1 MTVFSNLRVSIFF
14 ILILQIPVLSTVK
27 GQLEPSPIEK
37 STEKVL
43 YQGKIFFVHVVK
55 KGQTLY
61 SICRTY
67 NVTSDEI
74 AKANPGVSLN
84 PLSLGQVLHI
94 PAENM
99 SEYKND
105 TAKDELKDNFILHK
119 VQPKETPFS
128 LHIKYNVSV
137 EEIYKFNK
145 DADKGLT
152 IGQIVKIPNSH
163 SDAVEKKEMNIKSNE
178 KVTTYEIKKGNLL
191 YAIAA
196 KYNVTESDLINANEL
211 LRWGLKPGLI
221 IVIPNNTQGN
231 HTLAGTKGDDLLMTN
246 KETKLLKSQCDSILE
261 NRQGSSIKVAL
272 ILPFYATESF
282 IPDTLIVND
291 STEDSD
297 LRSKTAMFKGIGAVE
312 FYEGVLLALDS
323 LKKNGIKT
331 ILYVYDDEGDTT
343 KTYKIIHQLDS
354 VKPDIIIGP
363 FNSDDARVVS
373 KYCKKTATLNV
384 SPLTKDDSIIKQNPF
399 LFQPTPSSETEI
411 RTSVN
416 YLSQYKGQN
425 IILVHKPELLR
436 QDELSQFK
444 EQLKNSLSTQIIND
458 SSVFKELLID
468 VSMKTT
474 IKASLRNDLRNIVII
489 VSTQEPDVSNVL
501 TQLYTYS
508 RYYDII
514 VFGLPSWQKFKNV
527 RIDYLHDLQVTLFTP
542 FYIDYNDEFV
552 KSFVRTC
559 RSRLGFEPYKTTS
572 KGTGMNYTFY
582 GYDLAFYILNAY
594 SKYGKDALLCTDNYR
609 PQLLLSSYK
618 FERTIPGNCW
628 ENSNLNLIRYNKDFS
643 IEKLDYKTLSQP

>member
-1 MTVFSNLRVSIFF
+1 MIVFSNFRTSIFF
-14 ILILQIPVLSTVK
+14 ILLLQIPLLYTVK
-27 GQLEPSPIEK
+27 AQLEPTPVEK
-37 STEKVL
+37 SSEKVL
-43 YQGKIFFVHVVK
+43 YQGKVYFVHIVK

-67 NVTSDEI
+67 KVTEQEI
-74 AKANPGVSLN
+74 ATANPGISLN
-84 PLSLGQVLHI
+84 PLGSGQLLHI
-94 PAENM
+94 PVTNQ
-99 SEYKND
+99 SNHND
-105 TAKDELKDNFILHK
+105 DTGKDEIKDNFIYHK

-128 LHIKYNVSV
+128 LHLKYNVPI

-145 DADKGLT
+145 GTEQGLT
-152 IGQIVKIPNSH
+152 IGQILKIPNAESGGM
-163 SDAVEKKEMNIKSNE
+163 EKKETQMKSNE
-178 KVTTYEIKKGNLL
+178 SVTTYEIKKGDAL
-191 YAIAA
+191 YTIAE
-196 KYNVTESDLINANEL
+196 KYNVNESDLINANES

-221 IVIPNNTQGN
+221 IVIPNNLQGKQI
-231 HTLAGTKGDDLLMTN
+231 LAGDLVLTN
-246 KETKLLKSQCDSILE
+246 KHTKLLKSQCDSIFE
-261 NRQGSSIKVAL
+261 NIHGSNIKVAL

-282 IPDTLIVND
+282 IPDTLMLND
-291 STEDSD
+291 SIEDSD
-297 LRSKTAMFKGIGAVE
+297 LRSKNAMFKGVGAIE

-331 ILYVYDDEGDTT
+331 TLYVYDDEGDTT

-354 VKPDIIIGP
+354 VKPDIVIGP
-363 FNSDDARVVS
+363 FNSDDARLVS
-373 KYCKKTATLNV
+373 KYCKKTATLDV
-384 SPLTKDDSIIKQNPF
+384 SPLTKDDSVIKQNPF
-399 LFQPTPSSETEI
+399 LFQPTPSSDMEI
-411 RTSVN
+411 KTSVN

-425 IILVHKPELLR
+425 IILIHKPELLR

-444 EQLKNSLSTQIIND
+444 EQLKTSLSTKIIND
-458 SSVFKELLID
+458 SSVFKELLIE
-468 VSMKTT
+468 VSMQTT
-474 IKASLRNDLRNIVII
+474 IKAALRNDLRNIVII

-559 RSRLGFEPYKTTS
+559 RSKLGFEPYKTTS

-582 GYDLAFYILNAY
+582 GYDVAFYILNTY
-594 SKYGKDALLCTDNYR
+594 SKYGKNALLCADNYK
-609 PQLLLSSYK
+609 PQLLLTSYK
-618 FERTIPGNCW
+618 FERNIPGACW

-643 IEKLDYKTLSQP
+643 IEKIDYKPLAQP